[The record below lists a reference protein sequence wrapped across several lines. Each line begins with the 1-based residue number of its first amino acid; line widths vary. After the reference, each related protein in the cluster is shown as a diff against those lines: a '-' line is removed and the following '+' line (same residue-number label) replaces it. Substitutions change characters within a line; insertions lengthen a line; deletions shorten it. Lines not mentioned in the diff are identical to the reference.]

1 MQFTIEIEDSWLDTL
16 DSLISDV
23 LSEPTSSLES
33 ALEFSIF
40 AQIREQRL
48 KPEILRCWYCNGVMH
63 PLTFKTCFGEEL
75 YFYECVKCHFTL
87 DNGFVEQYGPQRPTA
102 A

>member
-16 DSLISDV
+16 DSFISDV

-48 KPEILRCWYCNGVMH
+48 KPEILRCWYCDGIMN
-63 PLTFKTCFGEEL
+63 PQTFKTCFGSVRE
-75 YFYECVKCHFTL
+75 YFECEKCHFDL
-87 DNGFVEQYGPQRPTA
+87 DRSFVEKYGPARPA